1 VQWQDEKKEKMKLN
15 GYLLLALVL
24 SSAYAF
30 AGEELVGKTFWVG
43 TYSTSPKAASP
54 YELRRML
61 GIRHLEPVRV
71 RIAAYDSNHYGIEIK
86 KYEVEMPSGE
96 KHWVNAA
103 LIDNSIE
110 SGVLLTYDP
119 VAKQKEQEAAEA
131 RKAKVAA
138 AKRSAERISL
148 IKAKKWPANIE
159 KAVLEGKVQIGM
171 TDEQVRMSLGKPVT
185 VNRTVTA
192 NTVTEQWVY
201 GSSTYLYFRDGVLTS
216 WQESR

>member
-1 VQWQDEKKEKMKLN
+1 MKLN
-15 GYLLLALVL
+15 ACLLLALVL
-24 SSAYAF
+24 SSSYAF

-71 RIAAYDSNHYGIEIK
+71 KIAAYDSNHYGIEIK

-96 KHWVNAA
+96 KEWVNAA
-103 LIDNSIE
+103 LIDSSIE

-131 RKAKVAA
+131 RQAKVAA
-138 AKRSAERISL
+138 AQRSAERISL

-159 KAVLEGKVQIGM
+159 KAVLDGKVQIGM